1 MYKKSVQ
8 GWLKHLDFMILDVV
22 CLWIS
27 FTLAFNMRHGS
38 LDVLANSLYRDMMW
52 SLALMDIVVIFFFDS
67 LKNVLKRGFYQE
79 FVMTVKQTCL
89 ITLCSVFYLFTFKEA
104 ENYSRL
110 VLGYTAALY
119 LLLSYVLRC
128 LWKNCL
134 RKYFGGAEKRSLL
147 IVTVSDIVDTVI
159 DNIKNKNYGDY
170 FVTGVCILD
179 KKAKGR
185 VIDGVTVVADEDDLV
200 EYVCREWVDEV
211 FINIPE
217 SEPYP
222 AELLDKFIE
231 MGVVVHMKLAKS
243 QNLLG
248 KKQFVEHLGTYTVL
262 TTSINSVSRR
272 QIILKRMMDIA
283 GGLAGC
289 IITGILCIF
298 VGPAIYI
305 QSPGPIFF
313 KQTRVGK
320 NGKLFQMY
328 KFRSMYMDAEERKAE
343 LMKENRVQDGM
354 MFKLDFDPRII
365 GSKKL
370 PDGTIKKGVGNFIR
384 DWSLDEFPQFL
395 NVLKGDMSLVGTRPP
410 TVDEWDK
417 YELHH
422 RARLATKPGLTGMW
436 QVSGRSNITDFEEVV
451 KLDKQYI
458 SEWTMGLDICTE
470 INDLHKSGKK
480 IPEIMKLTGLS
491 RASVHSY
498 LPYIKGPYNAAEIS
512 LNAERCRIYKIRQ
525 EQVRLLKE
533 IPSEENLWQSIIAF
547 QDYPFKT
554 ATGLP
559 FRYKLKVGKNGEY
572 NRELLIDRREK
583 SKSLAWSSVV
593 LAFENSKRISEEVKK
608 PKALGDIRGVSY
620 IYPILWRFGMISVPE
635 AIEKKMGKQ
644 R

>member
-1 MYKKSVQ
+1 MEPR
-8 GWLKHLDFMILDVV
+8 
-22 CLWIS
+22 
-27 FTLAFNMRHGS
+27 THG
-38 LDVLANSLYRDMMW
+38 YRGN
-52 SLALMDIVVIFFFDS
+52 FFFDS

-119 LLLSYVLRC
+119 LLISYVLRC

-179 KKAKGR
+179 EKAKGR

-458 SEWTMGLDICTE
+458 SEVTEIESGIIYKDDRVTVEAFPVSHGTLECYGYKFITPDKTIVITGDTAPLDIVAEKAKDCDILLHEVEYAAGISCREPKWQKYHREVHTLST
-470 INDLHKSGKK
+470 DLAQVAKK
-480 IPEIMKLTGLS
+480 ANPKLLVTYHRIYHMNIQDNRKNL
-491 RASVHSY
+491 
-498 LPYIKGPYNAAEIS
+498 AAEM
-512 LNAERCRIYKIRQ
+512 
-525 EQVRLLKE
+525 
-533 IPSEENLWQSIIAF
+533 
-547 QDYPFKT
+547 
-554 ATGLP
+554 
-559 FRYKLKVGKNGEY
+559 
-572 NRELLIDRREK
+572 
-583 SKSLAWSSVV
+583 AW
-593 LAFENSKRISEEVKK
+593 R
-608 PKALGDIRGVSY
+608 D
-620 IYPILWRFGMISVPE
+620 E
-635 AIEKKMGKQ
+635 AILDEIREAGYEGYVVNGKDLDVF
-644 R
+644 

>member
-1 MYKKSVQ
+1 M
-8 GWLKHLDFMILDVV
+8 LDIL
-22 CLWIS
+22 
-27 FTLAFNMRHGS
+27 
-38 LDVLANSLYRDMMW
+38 
-52 SLALMDIVVIFFFDS
+52 
-67 LKNVLKRGFYQE
+67 
-79 FVMTVKQTCL
+79 
-89 ITLCSVFYLFTFKEA
+89 
-104 ENYSRL
+104 
-110 VLGYTAALY
+110 
-119 LLLSYVLRC
+119 
-128 LWKNCL
+128 
-134 RKYFGGAEKRSLL
+134 
-147 IVTVSDIVDTVI
+147 
-159 DNIKNKNYGDY
+159 
-170 FVTGVCILD
+170 
-179 KKAKGR
+179 
-185 VIDGVTVVADEDDLV
+185 
-200 EYVCREWVDEV
+200 
-211 FINIPE
+211 
-217 SEPYP
+217 
-222 AELLDKFIE
+222 
-231 MGVVVHMKLAKS
+231 
-243 QNLLG
+243 
-248 KKQFVEHLGTYTVL
+248 
-262 TTSINSVSRR
+262 
-272 QIILKRMMDIA
+272 

-298 VGPAIYI
+298 LGPAIYI

-320 NGKLFQMY
+320 NGKMFQMY

-458 SEWTMGLDICTE
+458 SEE
-470 INDLHKSGKK
+470 K
-480 IPEIMKLTGLS
+480 
-491 RASVHSY
+491 
-498 LPYIKGPYNAAEIS
+498 
-512 LNAERCRIYKIRQ
+512 
-525 EQVRLLKE
+525 VRLLKE
-533 IPSEENLWQSIIAF
+533 IPSEENLWQAVIAF

-593 LAFENSKRISEEVKK
+593 LVFENGKRISEEVKK

-620 IYPILWRFGMISVPE
+620 IYPILWRF
-635 AIEKKMGKQ
+635 A
-644 R
+644 